1 MKWGAPI
8 WPPTPPSVRRA
19 PAEPWRSSL
28 TGGPEPWRSSLTSGP
43 KSLSQRLDI
52 VRRVQRRESG
62 AVTEA
67 RRTLGQAAEAEA
79 ARALQRAGLAVI
91 ERNVRFPEGEI
102 DLVCRE
108 DGVVVF
114 VEVKCRRA
122 GWDEAPAAAVSWH
135 KQRRLTRLAQHYLK
149 WRRLD
154 GVRCRFDVV
163 SVTVDTRGALDVRH
177 VRSAFDATGG

>member
-1 MKWGAPI
+1 
-8 WPPTPPSVRRA
+8 
-19 PAEPWRSSL
+19 
-28 TGGPEPWRSSLTSGP
+28 
-43 KSLSQRLDI
+43 LDI
-52 VRRVQRRESG
+52 VGRAGRRDPGV
-62 AVTEA
+62 VTDN

-79 ARALQRAGLAVI
+79 ARALERAGLAVV

-102 DLVCRE
+102 DLVCRDAE
-108 DGVVVF
+108 VVVF

-122 GWDEAPAAAVSWH
+122 GWDNAPAAAVSWQ

>member
-1 MKWGAPI
+1 M
-8 WPPTPPSVRRA
+8 
-19 PAEPWRSSL
+19 
-28 TGGPEPWRSSLTSGP
+28 
-43 KSLSQRLDI
+43 DI
-52 VRRVQRRESG
+52 VGHAGRRESG
-62 AVTEA
+62 GVTDH

-79 ARALQRAGLAVI
+79 ARTLERAGLAVV

-102 DLVCRE
+102 DLVCRDDE
-108 DGVVVF
+108 VVVF

-122 GWDEAPAAAVSWH
+122 GWDDAPAAAVSWQ

-163 SVTVDTRGALDVRH
+163 SVTVDARGALDIRH
-177 VRSAFDATGG
+177 LRSAFDATGG

>member
-1 MKWGAPI
+1 MRLRVAPRHAA
-8 WPPTPPSVRRA
+8 WVA
-19 PAEPWRSSL
+19 
-28 TGGPEPWRSSLTSGP
+28 
-43 KSLSQRLDI
+43 DH
-52 VRRVQRRESG
+52 
-62 AVTEA
+62 
-67 RRTLGQAAEAEA
+67 RRTLGQLAEGEA
-79 ARALQRAGLAVI
+79 ARALERAGLAVI
-91 ERNVRFPEGEI
+91 ERNVRLPEGEI
-102 DLVCRE
+102 DLVCRD

-163 SVTVDTRGALDVRH
+163 SVTVDARGALDVRH
-177 VRSAFDATGG
+177 VRSAFDAAGS